1 MDPVAIVGGPAGGR
15 PLAPE
20 PHSIGDVRPPAPR
33 SSPQAPSGGVEEA
46 AQGFEAIFMRQ
57 MLRELRKTTSIDGE
71 NSYATAFYNDM
82 FDDYLAEHLT
92 RAGGLGLAG
101 VIRAYV
107 ERDGR

>member
-1 MDPVAIVGGPAGGR
+1 MDPVAA
-15 PLAPE
+15 PLAAR
-20 PHSIGDVRPPAPR
+20 PHPVGDIPPSAPRR
-33 SSPQAPSGGVEEA
+33 SSPAPSGGVEEA